1 MTWQGE
7 QFQIHLTHGM
17 VRELEYYLATLA
29 YRNNYYLQTVSGGKS
44 VKKAITKVAQGTLKT
59 EGKVWYTELS
69 DKGKQ
74 AKHEC
79 NMNIFYE
86 EF

>member
-1 MTWQGE
+1 
-7 QFQIHLTHGM
+7 M
-17 VRELEYYLATLA
+17 VRELIIGKWLLLDTEMMCTSK
-29 YRNNYYLQTVSGGKS
+29 TDVSGGKS

-74 AKHEC
+74 A
-79 NMNIFYE
+79 
-86 EF
+86 

>member
-7 QFQIHLTHGM
+7 EFQIRLTRGM
-17 VRELEYYLATLA
+17 VRELIIGKWLLLDTEMMCTSK
-29 YRNNYYLQTVSGGKS
+29 TDVSGGKS
-44 VKKAITKVAQGTLKT
+44 VKKAITKVAQGTSKT

-74 AKHEC
+74 A
-79 NMNIFYE
+79 
-86 EF
+86 

>member
-1 MTWQGE
+1 
-7 QFQIHLTHGM
+7 M
-17 VRELEYYLATLA
+17 VREVRYYLATLV
-29 YRNNYYLQTVSGGKS
+29 YRNNNYFETVSGGKS
-44 VKKAITKVAQGTLKT
+44 VKKAIAKVAQGPLKT
-59 EGKVWYTELS
+59 EGKVWYNELS

-74 AKHEC
+74 AQHEC